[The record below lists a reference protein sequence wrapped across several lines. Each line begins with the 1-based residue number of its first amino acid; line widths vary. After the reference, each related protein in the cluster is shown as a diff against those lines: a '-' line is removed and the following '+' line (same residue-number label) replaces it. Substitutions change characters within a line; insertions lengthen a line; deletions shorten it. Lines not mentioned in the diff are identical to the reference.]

1 MGGCTKKSRILT
13 VIASKYHL
21 CRRVIVIVAAETAG
35 IEVIAVFVSNY
46 LPSISLSMLVFQY

>member
-35 IEVIAVFVSNY
+35 IEVIAVFVSNN
-46 LPSISLSMLVFQY
+46 LPSISL